1 MKHKLFVL
9 LIGAILL
16 LVGCNNEN
24 TDENTQEES
33 NDETQT
39 NEKNQEE
46 QIEED
51 VEETDTETEEDE
63 VVEEEPESVEVEYQI
78 NSDTWSVE
86 PLNDANE
93 DVVLLTIDDA
103 PDGNALEM
111 AKTLVKLDAK
121 AIFFVNGHFLDTD
134 EEKAV
139 LKEIYEMGFPIGNH
153 TYTHQNLKEVSEEE
167 QREEIV
173 SLNDLVEEII
183 GERPQ
188 FFRAPHGANTDYS
201 TQLAEEE
208 GMVVMNWT
216 YGYDYFT
223 PYQDAD
229 KLATAMITGEG
240 PEVDISYSLL
250 KPGANLLMHDR
261 DWTAAALEE
270 IVTGLRDKGYEM
282 VDPAAIQKVDAS

>member
-1 MKHKLFVL
+1 MKRKLFVL

-16 LVGCNNEN
+16 LAGCNNGNADEDSEKNEN
-24 TDENTQEES
+24 S
-33 NDETQT
+33 DETQT
-39 NEKNQEE
+39 NEENQEE
-46 QIEED
+46 EIED
-51 VEETDTETEEDE
+51 VVEEPEVEEE
-63 VVEEEPESVEVEYQI
+63 LVEEEPESVEVEYQI
-78 NSDTWSVE
+78 NSETWSVE
-86 PLNDANE
+86 PLADASE

-103 PDGNALEM
+103 PADNALEM
-111 AKTLVKLDAK
+111 AKTLKGLDAK
-121 AIFFVNGHFLDTD
+121 AIFFVNGHFLETD

-139 LKEIYEMGFPIGNH
+139 LKEIYDMGFPIGNH
-153 TYTHQNLKEVSEEE
+153 TYTHKNLKEISEEE

-173 SLNDLVEEII
+173 GLNDLVEEII
-183 GERPQ
+183 GERPK

-201 TQLAEEE
+201 TDLAKDE

-240 PEVDISYSLL
+240 PEVDVPYSLL

-282 VDPAAIQKVDAS
+282 VDPAAIQKVNES